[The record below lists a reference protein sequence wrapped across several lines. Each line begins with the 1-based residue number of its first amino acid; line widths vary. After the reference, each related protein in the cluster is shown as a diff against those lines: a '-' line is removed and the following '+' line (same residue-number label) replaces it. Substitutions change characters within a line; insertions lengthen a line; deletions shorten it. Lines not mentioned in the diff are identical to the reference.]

1 MELNLAGTQGIY
13 TIRDGPAHA
22 SKKSIAASYAKIV
35 TLATGFGLIC
45 TTYWVLSSLTTSF
58 NGRMGSFS
66 LGIIFFG
73 FLTTLFIT
81 PTLLDI
87 LGGKT
92 CAVGS
97 GFCALI
103 YSASYFY
110 PSWYTF
116 MPSSLVMGV
125 GYGLLY
131 ASSGTIKNDEV
142 RRCVEHWKIDPVTYQ
157 GRFSGI
163 VGSFGIG
170 ASSFVAGGISIGILS
185 SFSNNSTMLSS
196 SVAIL
201 NSTMSQDSCVNDSSI
216 TQPATVSVDL
226 KTYYTLVATI
236 AGVSLVSITTLSIMR
251 GAAYHQCRVRSFG
264 LKEALCTTAAHA
276 VKVFKQASTPA
287 YGLVLPLR
295 MNQGFVIAY
304 MAGVFT
310 KVSFL
315 WLAMA
320 TTNSIYAITI

>member
-1 MELNLAGTQGIY
+1 MELNLTGTQGTY
-13 TIRDGPAHA
+13 TTRDGPAHA
-22 SKKSIAASYAKIV
+22 SKKGIAASYAKIV
-35 TLATGFGLIC
+35 MLATGFGLIC

-58 NGRMGSFS
+58 NASLGSFS

-73 FLTTLFIT
+73 FLMTQFVA

-92 CAVGS
+92 CAVIS

-116 MPSSLVMGV
+116 MPSSLAMGV

-131 ASSGTIKNDEV
+131 AASGTIKNDEV
-142 RRCVEHWKIDPVTYQ
+142 RKCVEHWTIDPMTYQ
-157 GRFSGI
+157 GRFSAI

-170 ASSFVAGGISIGILS
+170 ASSFVAGGITIGILS
-185 SFSNNSTMLSS
+185 SFSDNSTMPRDRCIDLGSNINQS
-196 SVAIL
+196 E
-201 NSTMSQDSCVNDSSI
+201 
-216 TQPATVSVDL
+216 TVSVDL
-226 KTYYTLVATI
+226 TSYYTLVATMV
-236 AGVSLVSITTLSIMR
+236 GVSLVSITTFSIMR
-251 GAAYHQCRVRSFG
+251 SAAYHQCRVRSFE
-264 LKEALCTTAAHA
+264 LKEALHTTATHV

-295 MNQGFVIAY
+295 MNQGFMIAY

-320 TTNSIYAITI
+320 TSSSIYATII